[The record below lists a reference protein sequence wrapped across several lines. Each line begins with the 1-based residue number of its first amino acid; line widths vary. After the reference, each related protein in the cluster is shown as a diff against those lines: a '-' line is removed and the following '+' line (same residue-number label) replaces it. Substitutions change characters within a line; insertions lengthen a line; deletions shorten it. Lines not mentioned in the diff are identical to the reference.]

1 MGDADSKTREL
12 APIHYH
18 QLKRQLHRHSEHR
31 LVIQLDI
38 SARKT
43 EGIIAMCTTE
53 LPVSA
58 HVVQQAVAQIG

>member
-1 MGDADSKTREL
+1 MGDTGSKTMEL
-12 APIHYH
+12 APMHYH
-18 QLKRQLHRHSEHR
+18 QLKRQFHRLPEHR

-53 LPVSA
+53 LLVSA